1 MRNKTSAISSE
12 EQGEEDDEEYEDDN
26 GENRMFGFM
35 FGNVDDFG
43 ELDVDYLDED
53 AKEHL
58 SALANKLGPSL
69 TDLEVSVKRSPATFS
84 DMAEQDYDQKADNA
98 VDYEDIEEQYEGPE
112 VQVGS
117 EEGAGLSKDECF
129 YAEAALAG
137 PSSNLGAPILDED
150 NYDEEEEEENLE
162 REAEIMDTHV
172 AADTVALAEECIP
185 SIMEREISP
194 TKAAN
199 EIDNVDINTE
209 TAPASPVEETD
220 NTTDNLLPVLY
231 KEDGKVVLRFSEIFG
246 TKESCKTVQRKSCQR
261 YSTLKERVNALENAD
276 TLEEDDEL
284 FLKGD
289 YSRHLAGKDA
299 NMIHEEYH
307 EKVDDSIEE
316 VGHGDRQGRCA
327 SLSEEIGWDGSTHSC
342 LWAQPMKDGDSHLF
356 LGEMESFP
364 SPNFYPL
371 DQQEWEDGI
380 LWDVSSPVNKSK
392 SGEEDK
398 VLVGEQVLEDTHII
412 NNEMRNDYNLLE
424 SEVKTIMERSDSNF
438 LLTYPISVEPF
449 DLKLAWDERESL
461 TSRGISHP
469 QMLRLESCSKLGT
482 QQYLVSDVPKT
493 VAKTFED
500 DIIAKYFRKLSLQ
513 NTDLLEGSWVDRI
526 VWEDSKNVQKEKL
539 IFNLQDDQMLFEVL
553 DTKEGRHLR
562 THAGAMVI
570 TRSAKA
576 TSGEPGDF
584 SSQTASMARF
594 NISNDKYYSNRKL
607 SQQQKSHTKK
617 RSFHGIK
624 VVHSLPAMRLQTM
637 KPKLS
642 NKDLANFHRPK
653 ALWYPHHNEVAAKE
667 QGNLFTQGPMKIIVM
682 SMGGKGSKFHV
693 DAAETLESVKGKAA
707 RKLDLKPSEKIKFLY
722 SGKELQEG
730 KSLAQQDVRPNSVL
744 HLVRTKVHPWPKAQR
759 LPGENKPVRP
769 PGAFKKKSELS
780 VKDGHVFLMEY
791 CEERPLLLGN
801 AGMGARLFTYYQ
813 KLTSADQNAVTLR
826 NGSKCV
832 GTVVAVEPTDKS
844 PFLGDIKPGY
854 SQSSLETN
862 MYRAPVFPHKV
873 ASTDYLLVRSA
884 KGKISLRRIDHV
896 HVVGQQEPHM
906 EVVAPGSKNLQNYLA
921 NRLLVYIYREF
932 RATEKP
938 GCRPHVRADELM
950 AQFPNHSESFLRKR
964 LKHCADL
971 QKGRNGEMLWLMKRT
986 FRIPSEEELR
996 RMVTPENVCAYESML
1011 AGLHHLKRLGI
1022 NRLTATAGLASA
1034 MSQLPDEA
1042 IALAAAS
1049 HIERELQ
1056 ITSWNLSCNFVAS
1069 TLQGRECIERLE
1081 ITGIGDPS
1089 GRGLGFSYLRVA
1101 PKPPISSALVKKK
1114 AAAARGGSAVTGTDA
1129 DLRRLSMDA
1138 AREVLLKFNVDEEQ
1152 IEKMTRW
1159 HRIAMVRKLSSE
1171 QAASGVKVDA
1181 TALNKFARGQRMSF
1195 LQLQQQAREKCQEIW
1210 DRQFQSLSAADEA
1223 LESDAEANSDLDSF
1237 AGDLENLL
1245 DAEEGEDGEIGDSDT
1260 KREKRE
1266 TIRGFGARRRATQ
1279 AQAEEEI
1286 EDEAAEA
1293 AELCRMLMDD
1303 DEAKEQKKKKVGAS
1317 AKEKNNHV
1325 MQDLQGDLILSN
1337 KDDHG
1342 KKTKR
1347 IFKRIIRTKK
1357 ADGTVTSR
1365 EDIITDPKEVAKYF
1379 AKKTAS
1385 QKGRK
1390 ENGNDV
1396 DLKELGVKEKNVTT
1410 KDSKKV
1416 VKGQKQKDKPVRDNF
1431 ICGACGQSGHMR
1443 TNKKCPLYMEDTE
1456 TNVEK
1461 TEVDIQKQMSASREE
1476 IRTGLVTKA
1485 KTKKK
1490 LVKVVK
1496 QTANVPSEIQE
1507 VENVNDDNK
1516 MPGKHFPLKFVCG
1529 TSIDKIVDDTAVNE
1543 SSNNDGWDESA
1554 VSDQMRKQSSQ
1565 AIKLKV
1571 SKKSKKAKDREMAL
1585 HRSGSIQ
1592 SDVNMTHFPALK
1604 QASGVEKEH
1613 RTPKIVFKQP
1623 KEIRIEEQRKRQ
1635 AEFEM
1640 EKEEREE
1647 QERREREEA
1656 EEMDLER
1663 KMQEALERQKDRRAR
1678 EERERKRMKDEKERE
1693 ERRVR
1698 EEEEKKRLRVEQEM
1712 QRREEIR
1719 RQQEEERKRMRDDLI
1734 RKKMKE
1740 EMMRQQQEEERQRIR
1755 IEKMRQE
1762 AAAEAA
1768 RKERE
1773 ERQRAKQKQREK
1785 MEKRKERQ
1793 FKEEYERPNRHKR
1806 PDRRAPERERGLK
1819 RHASV
1824 DIGRHAI
1831 DYGPPSKRRRGGEVF
1846 LSNILENIVDRLRSE
1861 TDVSYL
1867 FLKPVSKKDA
1877 PDYFEYVKQPMD
1889 LSTIRQKVKRLDYKS
1904 REEFRQDVVLI
1915 VDNAHIYNDGRNP
1928 GIPPLADKLLEVC
1941 DDLLEENDADLTEA
1955 ESTVERI

>member
-1 MRNKTSAISSE
+1 
-12 EQGEEDDEEYEDDN
+12 
-26 GENRMFGFM
+26 
-35 FGNVDDFG
+35 
-43 ELDVDYLDED
+43 
-53 AKEHL
+53 
-58 SALANKLGPSL
+58 
-69 TDLEVSVKRSPATFS
+69 
-84 DMAEQDYDQKADNA
+84 
-98 VDYEDIEEQYEGPE
+98 
-112 VQVGS
+112 
-117 EEGAGLSKDECF
+117 
-129 YAEAALAG
+129 
-137 PSSNLGAPILDED
+137 
-150 NYDEEEEEENLE
+150 
-162 REAEIMDTHV
+162 
-172 AADTVALAEECIP
+172 
-185 SIMEREISP
+185 
-194 TKAAN
+194 
-199 EIDNVDINTE
+199 
-209 TAPASPVEETD
+209 
-220 NTTDNLLPVLY
+220 
-231 KEDGKVVLRFSEIFG
+231 
-246 TKESCKTVQRKSCQR
+246 
-261 YSTLKERVNALENAD
+261 
-276 TLEEDDEL
+276 
-284 FLKGD
+284 
-289 YSRHLAGKDA
+289 
-299 NMIHEEYH
+299 
-307 EKVDDSIEE
+307 
-316 VGHGDRQGRCA
+316 
-327 SLSEEIGWDGSTHSC
+327 
-342 LWAQPMKDGDSHLF
+342 
-356 LGEMESFP
+356 
-364 SPNFYPL
+364 
-371 DQQEWEDGI
+371 
-380 LWDVSSPVNKSK
+380 
-392 SGEEDK
+392 
-398 VLVGEQVLEDTHII
+398 
-412 NNEMRNDYNLLE
+412 
-424 SEVKTIMERSDSNF
+424 
-438 LLTYPISVEPF
+438 
-449 DLKLAWDERESL
+449 
-461 TSRGISHP
+461 
-469 QMLRLESCSKLGT
+469 
-482 QQYLVSDVPKT
+482 
-493 VAKTFED
+493 
-500 DIIAKYFRKLSLQ
+500 LQ
-513 NTDLLEGSWVDRI
+513 
-526 VWEDSKNVQKEKL
+526 
-539 IFNLQDDQMLFEVL
+539 
-553 DTKEGRHLR
+553 
-562 THAGAMVI
+562 
-570 TRSAKA
+570 
-576 TSGEPGDF
+576 
-584 SSQTASMARF
+584 
-594 NISNDKYYSNRKL
+594 
-607 SQQQKSHTKK
+607 
-617 RSFHGIK
+617 
-624 VVHSLPAMRLQTM
+624 
-637 KPKLS
+637 
-642 NKDLANFHRPK
+642 
-653 ALWYPHHNEVAAKE
+653 
-667 QGNLFTQGPMKIIVM
+667 
-682 SMGGKGSKFHV
+682 
-693 DAAETLESVKGKAA
+693 
-707 RKLDLKPSEKIKFLY
+707 
-722 SGKELQEG
+722 
-730 KSLAQQDVRPNSVL
+730 
-744 HLVRTKVHPWPKAQR
+744 
-759 LPGENKPVRP
+759 
-769 PGAFKKKSELS
+769 
-780 VKDGHVFLMEY
+780 
-791 CEERPLLLGN
+791 
-801 AGMGARLFTYYQ
+801 
-813 KLTSADQNAVTLR
+813 
-826 NGSKCV
+826 
-832 GTVVAVEPTDKS
+832 
-844 PFLGDIKPGY
+844 
-854 SQSSLETN
+854 
-862 MYRAPVFPHKV
+862 
-873 ASTDYLLVRSA
+873 
-884 KGKISLRRIDHV
+884 
-896 HVVGQQEPHM
+896 
-906 EVVAPGSKNLQNYLA
+906 
-921 NRLLVYIYREF
+921 
-932 RATEKP
+932 
-938 GCRPHVRADELM
+938 
-950 AQFPNHSESFLRKR
+950 
-964 LKHCADL
+964 
-971 QKGRNGEMLWLMKRT
+971 
-986 FRIPSEEELR
+986 
-996 RMVTPENVCAYESML
+996 
-1011 AGLHHLKRLGI
+1011 
-1022 NRLTATAGLASA
+1022 
-1034 MSQLPDEA
+1034 
-1042 IALAAAS
+1042 
-1049 HIERELQ
+1049 
-1056 ITSWNLSCNFVAS
+1056 
-1069 TLQGRECIERLE
+1069 
-1081 ITGIGDPS
+1081 
-1089 GRGLGFSYLRVA
+1089 
-1101 PKPPISSALVKKK
+1101 
-1114 AAAARGGSAVTGTDA
+1114 
-1129 DLRRLSMDA
+1129 
-1138 AREVLLKFNVDEEQ
+1138 
-1152 IEKMTRW
+1152 
-1159 HRIAMVRKLSSE
+1159 
-1171 QAASGVKVDA
+1171 
-1181 TALNKFARGQRMSF
+1181 
-1195 LQLQQQAREKCQEIW
+1195 
-1210 DRQFQSLSAADEA
+1210 
-1223 LESDAEANSDLDSF
+1223 
-1237 AGDLENLL
+1237 
-1245 DAEEGEDGEIGDSDT
+1245 
-1260 KREKRE
+1260 
-1266 TIRGFGARRRATQ
+1266 
-1279 AQAEEEI
+1279 
-1286 EDEAAEA
+1286 
-1293 AELCRMLMDD
+1293 
-1303 DEAKEQKKKKVGAS
+1303 
-1317 AKEKNNHV
+1317 
-1325 MQDLQGDLILSN
+1325 
-1337 KDDHG
+1337 
-1342 KKTKR
+1342 
-1347 IFKRIIRTKK
+1347 
-1357 ADGTVTSR
+1357 
-1365 EDIITDPKEVAKYF
+1365 
-1379 AKKTAS
+1379 KKTAS

-1485 KTKKK
+1485 KTKRK